1 MSKPLGLVINP
12 SSGKGK
18 GRALGQQVVAELQRA
33 GVQYVDLSASD
44 FATASA
50 SARRAV
56 ESQEISGLLVVGGDG
71 MAHLGV
77 NACAQS
83 TVPLGIIAA
92 GTGNDSAR
100 TLGLPTDD
108 VVAGVRAVLA
118 CLDKPRPVDLLRGKT
133 TAGEFWSFGTVS
145 AGFDALVNR
154 RANQL
159 RWPKGP
165 RRYEVAMV
173 LELAKFKGIHYK
185 AVIDGSPREIDAM
198 LCAVANSPAFG
209 GGMLIAPDARVDDG
223 LLDLFVVHKIS
234 RGTLLKIFPKVYTG
248 AHVTHP
254 AVEIIRAQSVILDA
268 GAMPAYSDGE
278 AVGQSPIAVSI
289 APKALLVFAPA
300 PPSVA

>member
-1 MSKPLGLVINP
+1 MLKPLGIVVNP
-12 SSGKGK
+12 TSGKGK
-18 GRALGQQVVAELQRA
+18 GQALGKQAMAELERA
-33 GVQYVDLSASD
+33 GVEFLDLSATD
-44 FATASA
+44 FATAA
-50 SARRAV
+50 ANARRAV
-56 ESQEISGLLVVGGDG
+56 ESQEIRGLLVVGGDG

-83 TVPLGIIAA
+83 NVPLGIIAA

-118 CLDKPRPVDLLRGKT
+118 SLDNPRPVDLLRGKT
-133 TAGEFWSFGTVS
+133 NASEFWSLGTVS

-154 RANQL
+154 RANQM

-173 LELAKFKGIHYK
+173 LELAKFKGISYQ
-185 AVIDGSPREIDAM
+185 ATIDGKPRQIEAM

-209 GGMLIAPDARVDDG
+209 GGMMIVPEARVDDG
-223 LLDLFVVHKIS
+223 QMELFIVHKIS

-248 AHVTHP
+248 GHVGHP
-254 AVEIIRAQSVILDA
+254 AVEIVKAQTVILDS
-268 GAMPAYSDGE
+268 GSMPAYSDGE
-278 AVGQSPIAVSI
+278 SVGQSPIAVSI
-289 APKALLVFAPA
+289 APKALLVFAPV
-300 PPSVA
+300 P